1 MISPWLSQV
10 VSLLGRSSNNFASKI
25 ISHNLNQNIVQCS
38 SFIYILALIIE
49 TKDFVFFLVF
59 PEIVFKLKIECRMKR
74 NILRKVC
81 GIYERYPEN

>member
-10 VSLLGRSSNNFASKI
+10 VSILGRSSNNVASKI
-25 ISHNLNQNIVQCS
+25 ISHNLNQNIVQ

-49 TKDFVFFLVF
+49 IEDFVFFLVF